1 MLWENVQNILDD
13 KSMTIY
19 RLSRETGI
27 NENTLYS
34 YSRGISE
41 PSFKNM
47 VKIADALDVSLDT
60 FREEV
65 RKWTTLPELTGLCL
79 ST

>member
-19 RLSRETGI
+19 RLSHETGI

-47 VKIADALDVSLDT
+47 AKIADALDVSLDI

-65 RKWTTLPELTGLCL
+65 RK
-79 ST
+79 

>member
-60 FREEV
+60 FRE
-65 RKWTTLPELTGLCL
+65 
-79 ST
+79 

>member
-1 MLWENVQNILDD
+1 MLWENVQNILDN

-47 VKIADALDVSLDT
+47 VKIADALDVSLDI

-65 RKWTTLPELTGLCL
+65 RK
-79 ST
+79 